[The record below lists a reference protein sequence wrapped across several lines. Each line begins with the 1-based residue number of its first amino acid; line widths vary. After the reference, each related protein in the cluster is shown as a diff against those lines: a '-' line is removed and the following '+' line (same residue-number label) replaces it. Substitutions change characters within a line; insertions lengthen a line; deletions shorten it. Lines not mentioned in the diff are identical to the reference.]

1 MAQDIEAAR
10 AYVKQWQ
17 VTGELLDQIKWEELR
32 AMTEEDAVQMLDLLN
47 WPEDVPL
54 WRAPDR
60 ENAEGMIEQQRL
72 FARGYELSSHR

>member
-1 MAQDIEAAR
+1 MALDLEAAR

-32 AMTEEDAVQMLDLLN
+32 AMTEEDAVRMLDLQN

-54 WRAPDR
+54 WRRRIGKMPRA
-60 ENAEGMIEQQRL
+60 
-72 FARGYELSSHR
+72 